1 MTDAS
6 SQPSVAHV
14 PAAPGRRAWLHC
26 VLWLVIFGSGAIV
39 GGGTTL
45 WVVRNRVL
53 VSIRHPEEMPA
64 VLARHLQRMLQLDD
78 QQRVDVEAIL
88 QRRQKALQALRR
100 AVQPKIEQELE
111 QAEREISAVLRDDQR
126 TEWQT
131 RFRTLRSR
139 WLPPLPPLL
148 SGTEE
153 NRESQVDPAL

>member
-1 MTDAS
+1 
-6 SQPSVAHV
+6 
-14 PAAPGRRAWLHC
+14 
-26 VLWLVIFGSGAIV
+26 
-39 GGGTTL
+39 
-45 WVVRNRVL
+45 
-53 VSIRHPEEMPA
+53 
-64 VLARHLQRMLQLDD
+64 MLQLDD

-148 SGTEE
+148 SGSELSGTEE